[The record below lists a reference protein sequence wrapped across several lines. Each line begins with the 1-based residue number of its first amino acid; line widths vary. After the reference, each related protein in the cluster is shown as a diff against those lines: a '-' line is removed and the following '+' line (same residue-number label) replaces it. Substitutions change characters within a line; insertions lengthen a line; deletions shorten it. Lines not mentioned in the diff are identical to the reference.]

1 MPSRTAV
8 GTVAIVLGIVIVIAA
23 TGAIFYVNE
32 SATNPVQIHTLST
45 TSITSVRTIVSSQS
59 ATSSSAATSADSET
73 CYQGSVPTNTSAS
86 GSQSAYSR
94 TVFNVTQEF
103 NSWSWMS
110 LSTFKV
116 GSYTFVTTNPATT
129 QGVTTLEPQLFFNV
143 TNSQGQMQTT
153 SFTNLGGW
161 NGQVWPPDMGLQA
174 ALFGG
179 DATIQWLFL
188 CNSQNVFLEV
198 TTQ

>member
-8 GTVAIVLGIVIVIAA
+8 GTMAIVLGVAIVIAA
-23 TGAIFYVNE
+23 GAVFFLT
-32 SATNPVQIHTLST
+32 SQIMPSNQPMN
-45 TSITSVRTIVSSQS
+45 SITSVKTIIVSNQS
-59 ATSSSAATSADSET
+59 TASSSATTSATSET
-73 CYQGSVPTNTSAS
+73 CYQGSVPTNSSAS

-103 NSWSWMS
+103 NSWSWTS

-129 QGVTTLEPQLFFNV
+129 PGVTMLEPQLFFNV
-143 TNSQGQMQTT
+143 TNSQGQTQTT

-161 NGQVWPPDMGLQA
+161 NGQMWPPDMGLQA
-174 ALFGG
+174 TLFGG
-179 DATIQWLFL
+179 NVIIEWLFL
-188 CNSQNVFLEV
+188 CNSQSVFLEV